1 MSAHRPRLVV
11 PLTSLSHLFPLH
23 LHIRWP
29 CTARK
34 ASSHPIPDSTIYVST
49 YRIRSD
55 PASLRSFF
63 GICIAVFVREMRRCR
78 CHISLSPRNMK
89 LAVNMYIV
97 TTYGRDTE
105 NTIDRGA
112 SVPHVPILSSH
123 SQSRPLPFS
132 PNSAKKWTV
141 SHTLDFLRL
150 ALLASR
156 RSLRF
161 EDSYREHY
169 AATTFSPLHTC
180 VALWSFPPHRFPRL
194 LIVNLN

>member
-1 MSAHRPRLVV
+1 M
-11 PLTSLSHLFPLH
+11 PLPHQPKPKKYETC
-23 LHIRWP
+23 RQ
-29 CTARK
+29 
-34 ASSHPIPDSTIYVST
+34 YVHS
-49 YRIRSD
+49 
-55 PASLRSFF
+55 
-63 GICIAVFVREMRRCR
+63 
-78 CHISLSPRNMK
+78 N
-89 LAVNMYIV
+89 
-97 TTYGRDTE
+97 YGRDTE

-169 AATTFSPLHTC
+169 AATTFSPLYTC
-180 VALWSFPPHRFPRL
+180 VACVELSASSVPMVAYREHKLAPFLDGIKRGPRKRSFL
-194 LIVNLN
+194 LSSPFAHFF

>member
-11 PLTSLSHLFPLH
+11 PLTSMSHLFPLH
-23 LHIRWP
+23 LPIRWP

-78 CHISLSPRNMK
+78 CHTSLSPRNMK

-97 TTYGRDTE
+97 HTDGIRKTRS
-105 NTIDRGA
+105 IAVRQF
-112 SVPHVPILSSH
+112 PMFLSY
-123 SQSRPLPFS
+123 PL
-132 PNSAKKWTV
+132 TV
-141 SHTLDFLRL
+141 NL
-150 ALLASR
+150 ARS
-156 RSLRF
+156 RSLRTRQR
-161 EDSYREHY
+161 SG
-169 AATTFSPLHTC
+169 L
-180 VALWSFPPHRFPRL
+180 FPTL
-194 LIVNLN
+194 STS